1 MVLAVDQRIA
11 DGWPT
16 PSDLRKCKIVPAEP
30 VQELAGGCALRYAR
44 QPFTTAVPG
53 FTAALMTC
61 RSTFPP
67 RPRVGRAAA
76 SGGQFGAR
84 RRCGFVARA
93 VGVALLVHFALQ
105 GVVQSADSID
115 LPVRT
120 IGGEELVV
128 PAALPA
134 GAFLI
139 VGFTRRSQGETQP
152 WREAIVALGASAPPV
167 FSVYVLEAA
176 PRWVRGM
183 IVRGIRREKS
193 PEEYASVLVAAQDEA
208 GWRSLVG
215 FQEALEHAAYVVR
228 VDGSGQ
234 PCFRYAGS
242 VTDEAL
248 HSGLVAECAR

>member
-1 MVLAVDQRIA
+1 M
-11 DGWPT
+11 
-16 PSDLRKCKIVPAEP
+16 
-30 VQELAGGCALRYAR
+30 
-44 QPFTTAVPG
+44 PG
-53 FTAALMTC
+53 FTASLMTC
-61 RSTFPP
+61 HSTFPP
-67 RPRVGRAAA
+67 RPTVGRVAT
-76 SGGQFGAR
+76 SCGQFGAR
-84 RRCGFVARA
+84 RRCGFVTRA
-93 VGVALLVHFALQ
+93 VGVAALLVHFALQ
-105 GVVQSADSID
+105 GVVHSADSID

-128 PAALPA
+128 PDALPA
-134 GAFLI
+134 GAFLV

-215 FQEALEHAAYVVR
+215 FQEALENADRKRVV
-228 VDGSGQ
+228 
-234 PCFRYAGS
+234 
-242 VTDEAL
+242 
-248 HSGLVAECAR
+248 